1 MNKKEYI
8 EKEVFSLMNIWGK
21 VVLITAIIIV
31 LFLSVL
37 DYTVVPEFFNKFIL
51 YRLFCSLILL
61 FLILFNKQNETLKNK
76 LLQIS
81 IFILATLSV
90 SIMVELMVMS
100 FGGHQS
106 PYYVGMIV
114 VLIYALGFIPLASIK
129 ITILLAGLVYFIY
142 LIPILLFDNITNVRL
157 FMNNNIFLIVSAISG
172 VLWRSYNDRLLINK
186 LSLEYDL
193 AQERQR
199 LKLYSEKLEDLV
211 KERTKELRKS
221 ETMLRSL
228 YEKANDTIILTDEN
242 GKIINVN
249 KKVTDQYGYTKDELI
264 GKSLL
269 SLEQDQDNQ
278 LFLERNHRLLHGEP
292 LVYEST
298 HIDRDGTPV
307 HVEVSASAVTL
318 EDGSVIQ
325 FIIRDITEKKK
336 LQAQLLH
343 AQRMESLG
351 TLAGGIAHDF
361 NNLLT
366 SIMGYTDLILDEG
379 KLPPEL
385 VPKMRVIESSAR
397 KATQIVSKL
406 LNFAKRGRELE
417 LVPFNVN
424 DMIREAL
431 ELAKRRFNPGI
442 EVELALKE
450 NLPII
455 KGDVGLLEHSV
466 LNLILNAIDAMPEG
480 GNLDIETE
488 LVKIDSNYKKRIA
501 PDVKEGP
508 YIRIS
513 VKDSGAGIPPDK
525 IDRIFDPFFT
535 TKSPDKG
542 TGLGLAMTYGIVK
555 DHGGYI
561 TVDSVVGKGTSFEIY
576 LPASQT
582 VIPGITSILDSL
594 RTTGK
599 IMVID
604 DEIPVLEF
612 FKVTLLQKG
621 FNVVVFNDPYA
632 AYEYFKSHKS
642 LIELIISD
650 IVMPEIDGKKLIK
663 EIKCFKNDVKIIAM
677 SGFKDALMDLQ
688 ADGYLVKP
696 VKKETLFEEIQRV
709 MSSSDKSC

>member
-1 MNKKEYI
+1 
-8 EKEVFSLMNIWGK
+8 F
-21 VVLITAIIIV
+21 
-31 LFLSVL
+31 
-37 DYTVVPEFFNKFIL
+37 
-51 YRLFCSLILL
+51 
-61 FLILFNKQNETLKNK
+61 
-76 LLQIS
+76 
-81 IFILATLSV
+81 
-90 SIMVELMVMS
+90 
-100 FGGHQS
+100 
-106 PYYVGMIV
+106 
-114 VLIYALGFIPLASIK
+114 
-129 ITILLAGLVYFIY
+129 LLA
-142 LIPILLFDNITNVRL
+142 
-157 FMNNNIFLIVSAISG
+157 SAISG
-172 VLWRSYNDRLLINK
+172 ILWRYYNDRLLINK

-199 LKLYSEKLEDLV
+199 LKLYSEQLEKLV
-211 KERTKELRKS
+211 AERTKELRKS

-249 KKVTDQYGYTKDELI
+249 KKVTEQYGYTKEELI

-269 SLEQDQDNQ
+269 SLEQNQDNQ

-298 HIDRDGTPV
+298 HIAKDGTPV

-318 EDGSVIQ
+318 EEGKVIQ

-385 VPKMRVIESSAR
+385 VPKMRVIESSTR

-424 DMIREAL
+424 DMIKEAL
-431 ELAKRRFNPGI
+431 ELAKRRFNPNI
-442 EVELALKE
+442 EVDLDLKE

-455 KGDVGLLEHSV
+455 KGDVGLLEQSV

-480 GNLDIETE
+480 GNLNLETD

-513 VKDSGAGIPPDK
+513 VKDTGSGIPPDK

-535 TKSPDKG
+535 TKGPDKG
-542 TGLGLAMTYGIVK
+542 TGLGLAMTYGIIK

-561 TVDSVVGKGTSFEIY
+561 TVDSIVGKGTTFEIY

-621 FNVVVFNDPYA
+621 FNVVVFNEPYT
-632 AYEYFKSHKS
+632 AYEYFKNHKS
-642 LIELIISD
+642 LIELVISD

-663 EIKCFKNDVKIIAM
+663 ELKSFKNDVKIIAM
-677 SGFKDALMDLQ
+677 SGFKDALLDLQ

-696 VKKETLFEEIQRV
+696 VKKDTLFQEIQRV
-709 MSSSDKSC
+709 MASPGKTC

>member
-1 MNKKEYI
+1 MNKEQYI
-8 EKEVFSLMNIWGK
+8 KQELLKSFLSFSSLLL
-21 VVLITAIIIV
+21 LIATIGILLLSILDYFV
-31 LFLSVL
+31 TPENFKLFLTYRVIAASLYFVL
-37 DYTVVPEFFNKFIL
+37 LLIFKKIKKFPL
-51 YRLFCSLILL
+51 
-61 FLILFNKQNETLKNK
+61 
-76 LLQIS
+76 
-81 IFILATLSV
+81 IFIILAALII
-90 SIMVELMVMS
+90 SIMVELMILS

-106 PYYVGMIV
+106 PYYAGFIIIFVFLFGLLPMSFKIT
-114 VLIYALGFIPLASIK
+114 LSLTFMIYA
-129 ITILLAGLVYFIY
+129 IY
-142 LIPILLFDNITNVRL
+142 LLPILFLDTITNPRIFL
-157 FMNNNIFLIVSAISG
+157 NNNIFLIATLTGGLI
-172 VLWRSYNDRLLINK
+172 WRYINYKLHVNK

-199 LKLYSEKLEDLV
+199 LKVYSEQLEDLV
-211 KERTKELRKS
+211 AERTKELRKS

-269 SLEQDQDNQ
+269 SLEQNQDNQ

-298 HIDRDGTPV
+298 HIASDGTPV

-318 EDGSVIQ
+318 EDGRVIQ

-385 VPKMRVIESSAR
+385 VPKMRVIESSTR

-455 KGDVGLLEHSV
+455 KGDVGLLEQSV

-480 GNLDIETE
+480 GNLNIETE

-535 TKSPDKG
+535 TKGPDKG

-709 MSSSDKSC
+709 MSSPDKSC